1 MTELGHNTPLGRG
14 GLSLLTVV
22 IILTRPVRPAN
33 VSRTDGRGWAVVV
46 AGGQFLRVFIIAPRR
61 NRGRKDRRNHT
72 D

>member
-1 MTELGHNTPLGRG
+1 MTELGYNTPLGRG

-46 AGGQFLRVFIIAPRR
+46 AGGQFLRVFIIAPTQP
-61 NRGRKDRRNHT
+61 GQKGGQPNH
-72 D
+72 